1 METKTDARQK
11 TPSEIGPEFIAQQL
25 RKPAGD
31 FAREIADAMN
41 RVNAPLYKLMFA
53 SMKLSDHD
61 RILEIGFGN
70 GRFFSELMSKAKH
83 LQVYGLELSEEM
95 VKEAAVLNSWLL
107 KSVSLTLDVGNST
120 HLPYADQFFDKVFCN
135 MLIYFWDEPD
145 IHLKEVFRVLK
156 PGGRFFTGFRP
167 RESMLQF
174 PFVKHGFHL
183 YSADEWSAI
192 LEKNGFLITDIL
204 SREDPAIEDEG
215 KMIQLES
222 VCISAIKCQT

>member
-11 TPSEIGPEFIAQQL
+11 TLSEPGPEFIAQQL

-31 FAREIADAMN
+31 FAPEIADAMN

-61 RILEIGFGN
+61 CILEIGFGN

-95 VKEAAVLNSWLL
+95 VNEAAVLNSGLV
-107 KSVSLTLDVGNST
+107 KNGSLTLDKGNSA
-120 HLPYADQFFDKVFCN
+120 HLPYAGHLFDKVFCN
-135 MLIYFWDEPD
+135 MLIYFWDEPE
-145 IHLKEVFRVLK
+145 IHIKEVFRVLK

-183 YSADEWSAI
+183 YLVDEWAAI
-192 LEKNGFLITDIL
+192 LEKNGFLISDIL
-204 SREDPAIEDEG
+204 SQKDPPIEDDG
-215 KMIQLES
+215 DIIRLES
-222 VCISAIKCQT
+222 VCVSAIKRKE